1 MNGRPPARRIQ
12 GTLTLNSFK
21 KATSPTEALT
31 PVHAPVIEAQG
42 HTPPPKPK
50 RLPRPPPAALAWLKA
65 TSPAFRLR
73 PVQPLAIGVHEELLT
88 EPACPHTADEVR
100 MAVRY
105 YVQKTDYLR
114 AVLNG
119 GHRVN
124 LDGSIAGEIT
134 SAERAD
140 AERRLAWR
148 KAQQSVRDKRR
159 SAE

>member
-1 MNGRPPARRIQ
+1 
-12 GTLTLNSFK
+12 
-21 KATSPTEALT
+21 
-31 PVHAPVIEAQG
+31 
-42 HTPPPKPK
+42 
-50 RLPRPPPAALAWLKA
+50 
-65 TSPAFRLR
+65 
-73 PVQPLAIGVHEELLT
+73 
-88 EPACPHTADEVR
+88 